1 MQALQ
6 ISGCPQSLAA
16 ARFSSRRR
24 TRPPGGVSG
33 LAFVVC
39 SSAERRV
46 PGGRKIF
53 VFGMGFVGIHV
64 SRRLREEGWEVSGT
78 CTSEEKKKKLEE
90 MGFEA
95 FVFDAGENDLANVN
109 ALQQATHLLLS
120 IPPSSSGDPLLSLD
134 EDLRSKLG
142 SGNLQWLGYLSSTSV
157 YGDCGGASVDE
168 DYQPNP
174 ATQTAKARL
183 AAEQGWLDLGHD
195 LGVSAYVFRL
205 GGIYGPGRS
214 ALDTLVNLEALS
226 KYQKMR
232 ESRKYTAR
240 IHVEDAYQA
249 IKSSF
254 AAPKSGR
261 VYNVVDDD
269 PAPRT
274 EVFLFAEELIEGKWP
289 GKAKRTGAEDAEIS
303 QENNSQGE
311 KRVLN
316 TRLKEELGVRLIH
329 PSYRSGLRSILD
341 SWKSPPQQIRYLD
354 LGSNS

>member
-1 MQALQ
+1 
-6 ISGCPQSLAA
+6 
-16 ARFSSRRR
+16 
-24 TRPPGGVSG
+24 
-33 LAFVVC
+33 
-39 SSAERRV
+39 
-46 PGGRKIF
+46 
-53 VFGMGFVGIHV
+53 MGFVGIHV

-157 YGDCGGASVDE
+157 YGDCGE
-168 DYQPNP
+168 PLYQPNP

-289 GKAKRTGAEDAEIS
+289 GKAKRTGAEDAEITC
-303 QENNSQGE
+303 
-311 KRVLN
+311 LN